1 MANKTV
7 YEIIAKALGFGKAG
21 KKVKTFSG
29 SLKSM
34 AAGLATAAAAYK
46 ALGVA
51 VDSVN
56 LAGELEG
63 VESSFN
69 NLRKEMNFSTGTFSK
84 LDKALNG
91 TVDRLTIMKQA
102 NSAMLLGIADSDDQ
116 MAQMFDTAQ
125 RLAKAVGQDATFGI
139 ESLVTGLGR
148 QSKLML
154 DNLGIM
160 VDVNKANIEYAAT
173 LKKTASELTEGE
185 RKQAFINKALSEG
198 QRLADQLGDEF
209 DTTADQIKTFSATYT
224 NLQLALGE
232 AIVDVGILSWMDTLA
247 TSITG
252 LLEIR
257 RNEIDIA
264 DRAGTKYGDNT
275 DRVNELNEQHDIL
288 ADKLLTLR
296 ENITTVTTVTGSYG
310 EQIEIVNRKAR
321 EGADF
326 TAEEIIQYEI
336 LHGKIRKVSAEI
348 DNLIDSYEAEEER
361 KRLSI
366 EFIKAEVRMNEL
378 LEDSS
383 SSLAQNVIDNNEET
397 GKSYQNMT
405 SDLDDYISKIMER
418 QVAEGITFDMLDEGT
433 DRYEEMKQRE
443 VELAMGA
450 ANQTLGAWQNATNER
465 MKNDLN
471 ALKATG
477 KYEKASA
484 DQKKA
489 MEKKVTDEYKTQRQ
503 AQFRLNQASNLADIY
518 MSTASAIMEAAPN
531 VPLQVAMGVAGAI
544 QAGVVLSQQMPEYQ
558 YGGLIGG
565 NTHAQGGTPLIAEQG
580 EYIVNRDA
588 VESLGIDTMDSINAG
603 GGAGMVI
610 NITGNLLTDDF
621 VEDVLIEK
629 IQDAVYRG
637 GELA

>member
-1 MANKTV
+1 MASNAKRRRTFGTKIKDQTKDIKFLYGLQGSTGSPRASNMSFSFAGGSSTPSSTDEYARLKTQGDTMV
-7 YEIIAKALGFGKAG
+7 GGISYFPKSVIVDVDDAIDIRAG
-21 KKVKTFSG
+21 YSG
-29 SLKSM
+29 QLDDSYSSYLYLTS
-34 AAGLATAAAAYK
+34 
-46 ALGVA
+46 LGVA
-51 VDSVN
+51 PH
-56 LAGELEG
+56 ELETIDG
-63 VESSFN
+63 ASHLGQLLHIE
-69 NLRKEMNFSTGTFSK
+69 
-84 LDKALNG
+84 
-91 TVDRLTIMKQA
+91 TVPEL
-102 NSAMLLGIADSDDQ
+102 
-116 MAQMFDTAQ
+116 
-125 RLAKAVGQDATFGI
+125 
-139 ESLVTGLGR
+139 
-148 QSKLML
+148 
-154 DNLGIM
+154 
-160 VDVNKANIEYAAT
+160 T
-173 LKKTASELTEGE
+173 LKHNTGN
-185 RKQAFINKALSEG
+185 I
-198 QRLADQLGDEF
+198 
-209 DTTADQIKTFSATYT
+209 
-224 NLQLALGE
+224 
-232 AIVDVGILSWMDTLA
+232 AIP
-247 TSITG
+247 
-252 LLEIR
+252 
-257 RNEIDIA
+257 N
-264 DRAGTKYGDNT
+264 
-275 DRVNELNEQHDIL
+275 
-288 ADKLLTLR
+288 
-296 ENITTVTTVTGSYG
+296 
-310 EQIEIVNRKAR
+310 
-321 EGADF
+321 GADF

-383 SSLAQNVIDNNEET
+383 SSLAQNVLDNNEET

-418 QVAEGITFDMLDEGT
+418 QEVEGITFDMLEDGA

-471 ALKATG
+471 ALKATE

-518 MSTASAIMEAAPN
+518 MSTASAFTESLPN
-531 VPLQVAMGVAGAI
+531 IPLATAMAVAGAI

>member
-160 VDVNKANIEYAAT
+160 VDVNKANKEYAET

-257 RNEIDIA
+257 RNEMDIA
-264 DRAGTKYGDNT
+264 DRAKIKYGENT
-275 DRVNELNEQHDIL
+275 DEIAELNRLIEEQQ
-288 ADKLLTLR
+288 DKLFKLR
-296 ENITTVTTVTGSYG
+296 NAEERVISSTDQYGNTITTIINKGKEKG
-310 EQIEIVNRKAR
+310 IQ
-321 EGADF
+321 D
-326 TAEEIIQYEI
+326 AEEIMQYQKIQSE
-336 LHGKIRKVSAEI
+336 LKRLQGEKDK
-348 DNLIDSYEAEEER
+348 LIDSYESEEER

-366 EFIKAEVRMNEL
+366 ELLKAEVRMNEL
-378 LEDSS
+378 LSGSS
-383 SSLAQNVIDNNEET
+383 SSMAQEVIDNNEET

-471 ALKATG
+471 ALKATE

-603 GGAGMVI
+603 VGSGVVI

-621 VEDVLIEK
+621 VEDVLIQK